1 MIPSKTRLS
10 SPTDEGRTIASDIHP
25 KTATVP
31 TGDPES
37 LPALLREIAAY
48 LHGVAA
54 ATAVLATAGPA
65 DQTKAEGADPVNRPT
80 VRYGE
85 MALPAAAYASVS
97 PSQPATMRPGERD
110 DHDDGPEAGCR
121 HPFHLGDGGAG
132 ESGMAVGHLGGGQG
146 LGPPA
151 IRSNSVKNLS
161 RVRESSPV

>member
-48 LHGVAA
+48 LHGVAD

-110 DHDDGPEAGCR
+110 DHDDGPEAPTIVPGSPDDTTER
-121 HPFHLGDGGAG
+121 
-132 ESGMAVGHLGGGQG
+132 ESGLRFAVAKPFGRAAGQ
-146 LGPPA
+146 
-151 IRSNSVKNLS
+151 R
-161 RVRESSPV
+161 R